1 MQVGYQV
8 GQVVL
13 RGSVELHQQWRD
25 HLEVQDPWDAQSLIC
40 GFIAANTASV
50 ATVGDE

>member
-13 RGSVELHQQWRD
+13 RGSVELHQQGRD
-25 HLEVQDPWDAQSLIC
+25 HLEIQDPWDAQNLIRASL
-40 GFIAANTASV
+40 TSV
-50 ATVGDE
+50 RSAVPVQ

>member
-25 HLEVQDPWDAQSLIC
+25 HLEVQDPWDAQNPDPNLSQTQEHIH
-40 GFIAANTASV
+40 A
-50 ATVGDE
+50 